1 MKIQD
6 LLKQSKPCWKYA
18 AMSHFKKWYC
28 YTEKPE
34 LGLKYRT
41 ICKIIA
47 SGWDTEKALTTPKI
61 VGRPKN
67 K

>member
-6 LLKQSKPCWKYA
+6 LLKQARPCWKYA
-18 AMSHFKKWYC
+18 AMSQFKKWYC

-41 ICKIIA
+41 ICKRIA
-47 SGWDTEKALTTPKI
+47 SGWDTEKL
-61 VGRPKN
+61 
-67 K
+67 

>member
-1 MKIQD
+1 MKIQE
-6 LLKQSKPCWKYA
+6 LLNQSKPCWKYA
-18 AMSHFKKWYC
+18 AI
-28 YTEKPE
+28 EQ
-34 LGLKYRT
+34 
-41 ICKIIA
+41 